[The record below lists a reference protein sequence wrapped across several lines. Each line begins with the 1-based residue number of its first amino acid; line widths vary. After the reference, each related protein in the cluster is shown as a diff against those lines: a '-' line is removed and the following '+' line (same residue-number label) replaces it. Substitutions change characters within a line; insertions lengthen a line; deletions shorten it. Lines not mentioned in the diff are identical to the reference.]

1 VVELE
6 VREALED
13 GVVARQLEEMHL
25 ARCERRA
32 NVPD

>member
-25 ARCERRA
+25 AWCERGPD
-32 NVPD
+32 VPD